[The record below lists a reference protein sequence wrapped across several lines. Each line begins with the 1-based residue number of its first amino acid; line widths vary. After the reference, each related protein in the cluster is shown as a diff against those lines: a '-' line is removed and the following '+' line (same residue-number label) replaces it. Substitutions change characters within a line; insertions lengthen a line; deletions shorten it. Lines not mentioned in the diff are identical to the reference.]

1 MVLQGLGVWLSG
13 ERSIDSIHE
22 TISRIYL
29 ADGLNLIDADT
40 RPFAKYPVYSRSFNH
55 IEFPLGQIHRVQ
67 LSPDKFME
75 FRRSWDLIPHRPVRG
90 D

>member
-22 TISRIYL
+22 TISRICL

-40 RPFAKYPVYSRSFNH
+40 RPFAKYPVYLRSFNH
-55 IEFPLGQIHRVQ
+55 IEFQLGQIQRIQ
-67 LSPDKFME
+67 
-75 FRRSWDLIPHRPVRG
+75 
-90 D
+90 